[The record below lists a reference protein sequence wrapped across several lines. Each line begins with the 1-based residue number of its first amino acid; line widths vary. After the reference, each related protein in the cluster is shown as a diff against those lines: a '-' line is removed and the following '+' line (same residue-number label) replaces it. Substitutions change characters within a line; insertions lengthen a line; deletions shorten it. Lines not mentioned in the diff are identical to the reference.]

1 MRVGEANMVDPIT
14 AFGAATAAF
23 SAIKKGFE
31 IGRDVESMYGDI
43 GRWMTSCETVTKE
56 AARAKKSGMS
66 VEEEALE
73 VFAHKKK
80 IAAMEQELR
89 TFVNMNHGPDAW
101 NEVLRIQAEI
111 RKKRKEAIALAKKKQ
126 EEMIMW
132 IMIGV
137 GSLCSLW
144 VVFYVIWKAMGQ

>member
-1 MRVGEANMVDPIT
+1 MVDPIS
-14 AFGAATAAF
+14 AFGMATAAF
-23 SAIKKGFE
+23 NAIKKGFE
-31 IGRDVESMYGDI
+31 VGRDVESMYGDI
-43 GRWMTSCETVTKE
+43 GRWMTSCETVNKE
-56 AARAKKSGMS
+56 AKKAKTSGMS

-80 IAAMEQELR
+80 IQAMEQELR
-89 TFVNMNHGPDAW
+89 TFVNMSHGANAW

-111 RKKRKEAIALAKKKQ
+111 RKKRKEAILAAKKKQ

-132 IMIGV
+132 TMIGV

-144 VVFYVIWKAMGQ
+144 VVFYVIWKAMGN

>member
-1 MRVGEANMVDPIT
+1 MVDPIS
-14 AFGAATAAF
+14 AFGVATAAF
-23 SAIKKGFE
+23 NAIKKGFE
-31 IGRDVESMYGDI
+31 MGREVESMYGDI
-43 GRWMTSCETVTKE
+43 GRWMNSCETVNRE
-56 AARAKKSGMS
+56 AKKAKTAGMS

-80 IAAMEQELR
+80 IQAMEQELR
-89 TFVNMNHGPDAW
+89 TFVNMSHGPDAW

-126 EEMIMW
+126 EELIMW

-137 GSLCSLW
+137 GTLCSLW
-144 VVFYVIWKAMGQ
+144 VVFYVIWKAIGN

>member
-1 MRVGEANMVDPIT
+1 MVDPIT
-14 AFGAATAAF
+14 AFGVATTAF
-23 SAIKKGFE
+23 NAIKKGFE
-31 IGRDVESMYGDI
+31 MGREVESMYGDI
-43 GRWMTSCETVTKE
+43 GRWMTSCETVNKE
-56 AARAKKSGMS
+56 AKKAKTSGMS

-73 VFAHKKK
+73 IFAHKKK

-89 TFVNMNHGPDAW
+89 TFVNMSHGPNAW

-111 RKKRKEAIALAKKKQ
+111 RKKRKEAILAAKKKQ

-132 IMIGV
+132 TMIGV

-144 VVFYVIWKAMGQ
+144 VVFYVIWKAMGN

>member
-1 MRVGEANMVDPIT
+1 MVDPIS
-14 AFGAATAAF
+14 AFGMATAAF
-23 SAIKKGFE
+23 NAIKKGFE
-31 IGRDVESMYGDI
+31 VGRDVESMYGDI
-43 GRWMTSCETVTKE
+43 GRWMTSCETVNKE
-56 AARAKKSGMS
+56 AKKAKTSGMS

-80 IAAMEQELR
+80 IQAMEQELR
-89 TFVNMNHGPDAW
+89 TFVNMSHGPNAW

-111 RKKRKEAIALAKKKQ
+111 RKKRKEAILAAKKKQ

-132 IMIGV
+132 TMIGL

-144 VVFYVIWKAMGQ
+144 VVFYVIWKAMGN

>member
-1 MRVGEANMVDPIT
+1 MVDPIS
-14 AFGAATAAF
+14 AFGMATAAF
-23 SAIKKGFE
+23 NAIKKGFE
-31 IGRDVESMYGDI
+31 VGRDVESMYGDI
-43 GRWMTSCETVTKE
+43 GRWMTSCETVNKE
-56 AARAKKSGMS
+56 AKKAKTSGMS

-73 VFAHKKK
+73 IFAHKKK

-89 TFVNMNHGPDAW
+89 TFVNMSHGPNAW

-111 RKKRKEAIALAKKKQ
+111 RKKRKEAILAAKKKQ

-132 IMIGV
+132 TMIGV

-144 VVFYVIWKAMGQ
+144 VVFYVIWKAMGN

>member
-1 MRVGEANMVDPIT
+1 MVDPIT

-43 GRWMTSCETVTKE
+43 GRWMTSCETVNKE
-56 AARAKKSGMS
+56 AAKAKKSGMS

-89 TFVNMNHGPDAW
+89 TFVNMSHGPNAW

-111 RKKRKEAIALAKKKQ
+111 RKKRKEAILAAKRNP
-126 EEMIMW
+126 EELIMW
-132 IMIGV
+132 VMIGV
-137 GSLCSLW
+137 GGLCSLW
-144 VVFYVIWKAMGQ
+144 VVFYVIWKAMGN